1 MSDWQVRTAE
11 AVEGVEAEM
20 GEPVGVNEGDTVW
33 VQDTV
38 ARVREGGAVTCS
50 FSDDDYGEAWTQTEA
65 GDYLPDHPALPAVAA
80 ELARQGDGAVAV
92 VLSPEAFESL
102 IGSAEAWQE
111 VFDRERE
118 NDLVSDAISSA
129 RAQLFSQ
136 RGDDEA

>member
-80 ELARQGDGAVAV
+80 ELARQGDGAVAFV
-92 VLSPEAFESL
+92 MPRWM
-102 IGSAEAWQE
+102 AELW
-111 VFDRERE
+111 
-118 NDLVSDAISSA
+118 VSDIEGTEQIEDDDAAMCAEI
-129 RAQLFSQ
+129 RRQLDGQ
-136 RGDDEA
+136 RGGA

>member
-1 MSDWQVRTAE
+1 MGDDETRDAIGRI
-11 AVEGVEAEM
+11 AVDEVYGFTV
-20 GEPVGVNEGDTVW
+20 GEFYGDPEIEEVVGD
-33 VQDTV
+33 
-38 ARVREGGAVTCS
+38 AV
-50 FSDDDYGEAWTQTEA
+50 
-65 GDYLPDHPALPAVAA
+65 LA
-80 ELARQGDGAVAV
+80 ELRRRGWGDPGTVGRLRAV